1 MHQVM
6 SHKESLK
13 LQYSL
18 KNRAI
23 QCGWRKDQIEVVD
36 TDLGISGKTIENRDG
51 FKHVLA
57 EVALENVGIIF
68 SYDATRLSR
77 NCSDWYQLLDICSF
91 KKCLIGDIDSIYDP
105 STMNGRL
112 LLGIKGQL
120 AEIELS
126 TIKSRL
132 LAGRNNKAARGEL
145 DVKLPVGLIRTLDK
159 RVEKDPNLEVQN
171 TINTIFATFF
181 RFKSVSMTAK
191 YFIKNNLLIPR
202 YNQLNQLI
210 WKKPQFVDLLDLLK
224 NPAYAGAYV
233 FGQKRQVSHPSNP
246 RKVKTQNVPYSEWKI
261 IHNKYPSYI
270 TWEQYEMLR
279 KIIADNYLIYE
290 KNSRGISRPGA
301 CLLQGIAYCGQ
312 CGHKMVVEYNKRK
325 SYICNFGT
333 RKYYEKRCQTVLAKG
348 AEEAIVLEFFNAL
361 SSIELDAYEKILSKR
376 EEDYQKL
383 NVAKEQKL
391 IRLRYQ
397 EKLAENRFNQ
407 VDPNNRLVAE
417 ELEKRWEQA
426 LIELKEEEEQKHL
439 SQDSG
444 SAFIPEEL
452 KLVFTDLGKRLPDL
466 WDSGM
471 LNNKIKKDYLRCLI
485 EKVIFT
491 RSKPDQVNIRIV
503 WKGGEVN
510 EMSVPYKVSAYKNS
524 SHYAEIKEIIRN
536 AYKNNKTDQEIVVL
550 LTEKGLKQ
558 PLLKPITLGSVRSLR
573 FRMDLL
579 RPRGGRGSVQV
590 KGYLTV
596 TQICD
601 QLGVNSDWLSGKIKS
616 GKVKVK
622 KDPKRGV
629 YLFPDTKNTEEQM
642 KLLWEKKL
650 PSLNFIEEYQ
660 HD

>member
-1 MHQVM
+1 MHQVI

-13 LQYSL
+13 LQYNL

-23 QCGWRKDQIEVVD
+23 QCGWRNDQIEIVD

-51 FKHVLA
+51 FKHVLT

-105 STMNGRL
+105 STTNGRL

-171 TINTIFATFF
+171 TINNIFETFF
-181 RFKSVSMTAK
+181 RFKSVSMTSK

-210 WKKPQFVDLLDLLK
+210 WKKPKFVDLLKMLK
-224 NPAYAGAYV
+224 NPAYAGAFV
-233 FGQKRQVSHPSNP
+233 FGQKRQVPSPSNP
-246 RKVKTQNVPYSEWKI
+246 RKRKTQNVPYSEWKI
-261 IHNKYPSYI
+261 IHNKYPNYI

-279 KIIADNYLIYE
+279 KIISDNYLIYE

-301 CLLQGIAYCGQ
+301 CLLQGIAYCGL

-325 SYICNFGT
+325 SYICNFGA

-348 AEEAIVLEFFNAL
+348 AEEAIVLAFFNAL

-391 IRLRYQ
+391 SRLRYQ
-397 EKLAENRFNQ
+397 AKLAENRFNQ

-439 SQDSG
+439 SQNSG
-444 SAFIPEEL
+444 SSFIPEEL

-485 EKVIFT
+485 EKVVFT
-491 RSKPDQVNIRIV
+491 RSKPDQVDIRIV

-510 EMSVPYKVSAYKNS
+510 EMSVPYKVSAYENS
-524 SHYAEIKEIIRN
+524 SHYTEIKELIRN
-536 AYKNNKTDQEIVVL
+536 AYKNNKTDQEIVIL

-596 TQICD
+596 PQVCD
-601 QLGVNSDWLSGKIKS
+601 RLGVNSDWLSGKIKS

-622 KDPKRGV
+622 KDPKRRV

-642 KLLWEKKL
+642 KLLWENKL
-650 PSLNFIEEYQ
+650 HSLNFIEEYQ